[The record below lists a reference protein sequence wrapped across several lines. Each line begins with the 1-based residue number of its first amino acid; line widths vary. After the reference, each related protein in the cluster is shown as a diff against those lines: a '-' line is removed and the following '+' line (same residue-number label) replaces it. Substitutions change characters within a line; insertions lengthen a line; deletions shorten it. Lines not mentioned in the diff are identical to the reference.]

1 MADYWY
7 VDVYRYYTDSSYAR
21 PRKIVDKLKLDWLD
35 AGSMYC
41 SPEVVFFNK
50 EQLQERSG
58 WTEEEVRLLF
68 FDKRVPTCNFGRKE
82 VIEVHAL
89 IEFFA
94 KLTNNIS
101 FSYLSQSLDNQR
113 MVSPAFPVYQTVPNR
128 SFKHIKTSAYPL
140 AYIIQNVLSFFKG

>member
-50 EQLQERSG
+50 EQLQE
-58 WTEEEVRLLF
+58 VRLLF

-94 KLTNNIS
+94 KKERILRNQEL
-101 FSYLSQSLDNQR
+101 YWDSLDHDR
-113 MVSPAFPVYQTVPNR
+113 IAR
-128 SFKHIKTSAYPL
+128 L
-140 AYIIQNVLSFFKG
+140 QNL

>member
-94 KLTNNIS
+94 KKERILRNQEL
-101 FSYLSQSLDNQR
+101 YWDSLNHDR
-113 MVSPAFPVYQTVPNR
+113 IAR
-128 SFKHIKTSAYPL
+128 L
-140 AYIIQNVLSFFKG
+140 QNL

>member
-58 WTEEEVRLLF
+58 WTEEE
-68 FDKRVPTCNFGRKE
+68 
-82 VIEVHAL
+82 
-89 IEFFA
+89 FFA
-94 KLTNNIS
+94 KKERILRNQEL
-101 FSYLSQSLDNQR
+101 YWDSLDHDR
-113 MVSPAFPVYQTVPNR
+113 IAR
-128 SFKHIKTSAYPL
+128 L
-140 AYIIQNVLSFFKG
+140 QNL